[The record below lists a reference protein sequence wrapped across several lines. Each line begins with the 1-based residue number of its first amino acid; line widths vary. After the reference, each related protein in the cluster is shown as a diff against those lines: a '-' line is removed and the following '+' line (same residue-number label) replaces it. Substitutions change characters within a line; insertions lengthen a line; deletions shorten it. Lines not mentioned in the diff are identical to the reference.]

1 MQEGIVGNYAEQ
13 LALETVIKPSIQES
27 AALCI
32 HPNHGVTLRDG
43 KTRFIDFAI
52 VTKTSRIAIEID
64 GYAYHAEG
72 AITRQEFNDQLS
84 RQNELVMNGWTVLRF
99 SFDQIKNSPE
109 KCQDQLRRSLIDDDE
124 LHRNFSRHNTTP
136 TAIQLEALS
145 ALQKCR
151 DNGQKKGLVALPTGT
166 GKTILS
172 ALDAKRVGG
181 RVLFVA
187 HNNEILRQA
196 ANAYRRV
203 FQDPSIGFINS
214 SEDHNPDRDLVFA
227 NIASLRSGGRL
238 QKLSKNH
245 FGYIVID
252 EFHHGAAPSYKELL
266 TYFEPDFLVGLTATP
281 ERTDKKDV
289 VALLDGN
296 LVYQTTSSEAI
307 SRGFLVPFTYY
318 GLKDDIDYTQ
328 IRHNGY
334 RYDIGDLEK
343 LLLVPKRDEAIVE
356 KYLDLSPNAKAIGFC
371 VSIKHADRMAAV
383 FSEKGIPSTSIH
395 SGLTKDERAE
405 RILKFETGGVLCA
418 FTRDLFNEGVDVPDT
433 DALLFLRP
441 TESKI
446 IFTQQLGRGL
456 RISPGKKCVRVL
468 DFIGNYKG
476 AEDIPGFIH
485 SMASQ
490 GDEADAAPREK
501 PEYIYDNGC
510 KISFADE
517 IIENLVLQNQFHHSP
532 AYFFEKIASKSDKL
546 DRPLTPID
554 LFMLL
559 SDAMA
564 PTVAACGDYAGFV
577 KRINEIDGDLE
588 IIDEAFAEAEFM
600 RSANMCDM
608 PLDWADSLQ
617 LISIQ
622 LERLIDIMM
631 CMPKKCS
638 YERAVNIV
646 WDAHDVCAELVKL
659 LSPLCMIRNNIKIH
673 ESEAGIP
680 SKIIDLFD
688 VSSCVN
694 FFSFLSSNSIRR
706 DSFAQTN
713 YLRSEGAF
721 ILAIPGS
728 LAADGD
734 VEEVTIKL
742 LDRLLENKSLTW
754 LMDFYDLTSYR
765 SIDT

>member
-13 LALETVIKPSIQES
+13 LALETVIRPAIQES
-27 AALCI
+27 AASCI

-52 VTKTSRIAIEID
+52 ITQQSRIAIEID
-64 GYAYHAEG
+64 GYTYHAEG
-72 AITRQEFNDQLS
+72 AITRHEFDDQLS
-84 RQNELVMNGWTVLRF
+84 RQNELVMSGWAVLRF
-99 SFDQIKNSPE
+99 SFDQIKSNPD
-109 KCQDQLRRSLIDDDE
+109 KCQDQLRRLLIDDDE
-124 LHRNFSRHNTTP
+124 LHRNFSRRSTTP
-136 TAIQLEALS
+136 TAIQTEALL

-151 DNGQKKGLVALPTGT
+151 TNGHKKGLVALPTGT

-203 FQDPSIGFINS
+203 FQDPSVGFINS

-238 QKLSKNH
+238 QKLPKDH

-266 TYFEPDFLVGLTATP
+266 TYFEPDFLIGLTATP

-289 VALLDGN
+289 VALLDSN
-296 LVYQTTSSEAI
+296 LVYQITSSEAI
-307 SRGFLVPFTYY
+307 SRGFLAPFTYY
-318 GLKDDIDYTQ
+318 GLRDNIDYTQ

-343 LLLVPKRDEAIVE
+343 LLLVPKRDEAIVTKFLE
-356 KYLDLSPNAKAIGFC
+356 LSPKAKAIGFC
-371 VSIKHADRMAAV
+371 VSIKHADRMAEV
-383 FSEKGIPSTSIH
+383 FAASGIPSTSIH
-395 SGLTKDERAE
+395 SGLTKEERAR
-405 RILKFETGGVLCA
+405 RISSFEAGEILCA

-476 AEDIPGFIH
+476 AEDIPGFVRSI
-485 SMASQ
+485 ASQ
-490 GDEADAAPREK
+490 TDETDAALQAK
-501 PEYIYDNGC
+501 PEYVYDNGC
-510 KISFADE
+510 RILFADE
-517 IIENLVLQNQFHHSP
+517 VIESLVLPNQFHNSP

-559 SDAMA
+559 GDAMA

-588 IIDEAFAEAEFM
+588 IIDEAFSEAEFM
-600 RSANMCDM
+600 RSANMCDT
-608 PLDWADSLQ
+608 PFYWLDSLQ

-622 LERLIDIMM
+622 LERLIDIMKGM
-631 CMPKKCS
+631 SQKTS
-638 YERAVNIV
+638 HERAVNII
-646 WDAHDVCAELVKL
+646 WDAHDVCVELVKL

-673 ESEAGIP
+673 KSEAGGHAP
-680 SKIIDLFD
+680 IIELFD
-688 VSSCVN
+688 LSSCNN
-694 FFSFLSSNSIRR
+694 FFLFLSSSSIRR

-713 YLRSEGAF
+713 YLKSEGAF
-721 ILAIPGS
+721 ILAIPALLSGG
-728 LAADGD
+728 GD
-734 VEEVTIKL
+734 VEESAINL
-742 LDRLLENKSLTW
+742 LDRLLDNKSLVW
-754 LMDFYDLTSYR
+754 LMDFHDLTSYR
-765 SIDT
+765 SIDM